1 MSYWGI
7 RYCIFI
13 AILLAYSTQSDAQ
26 QNVFQRTYGNDY
38 GNQANSVTTASDGG
52 YVIGGWY
59 DISALFTSEFY
70 LIRTDD
76 QGDTLWARTYGE
88 KTDSNA
94 RNGSGNQGFHA
105 FQTADQGYFF
115 VGEVHGFGAG
125 SSDVYAIRLDASGD
139 TLWSRTF
146 GSPESDYG
154 QNALQTSDGGF
165 LIAGYTE
172 SPDIDIRDA
181 YLIRLNS
188 AGNLRW
194 ARTFGGQQID
204 AVSGLV
210 QSTDG
215 GFVMVGYTFS
225 FGATSSQVYII
236 KTDSSGEV
244 IWDYSVG
251 GSSNDYG
258 YSIDNTLEGGYIIS
272 GATESIGAGEE
283 DLLLLKLD
291 SLGNLVWSRAYGG
304 QEYDAGNSVVQ
315 CLDGGFA
322 VAGFTQSFGAGNR
335 DVYLVRTNAN
345 GDTLWTRAYGGVED
359 DMGSSIRQTI
369 DGGFI
374 IAGHTL
380 SFGVSNSDVYLI
392 RVDSF
397 GNSGCHEYQTQ
408 TQVTINSLEF
418 NNVSSA
424 VGTGA
429 RIGHPHTLTGY
440 TISNSTNA
448 CDFTIGLKEPL
459 ESDKIQ
465 LFPNPTSGQLTVE
478 INSNEPAT
486 LDMLVIDLHGV
497 TLWETNDA
505 LPHTLDVSHLP
516 DGIYVLQLR
525 AARGLFTQRFVKHNT
540 NGL

>member
-1 MSYWGI
+1 M
-7 RYCIFI
+7 
-13 AILLAYSTQSDAQ
+13 
-26 QNVFQRTYGNDY
+26 
-38 GNQANSVTTASDGG
+38 
-52 YVIGGWY
+52 
-59 DISALFTSEFY
+59 
-70 LIRTDD
+70 
-76 QGDTLWARTYGE
+76 
-88 KTDSNA
+88 
-94 RNGSGNQGFHA
+94 
-105 FQTADQGYFF
+105 
-115 VGEVHGFGAG
+115 
-125 SSDVYAIRLDASGD
+125 
-139 TLWSRTF
+139 
-146 GSPESDYG
+146 
-154 QNALQTSDGGF
+154 
-165 LIAGYTE
+165 
-172 SPDIDIRDA
+172 
-181 YLIRLNS
+181 
-188 AGNLRW
+188 
-194 ARTFGGQQID
+194 
-204 AVSGLV
+204 
-210 QSTDG
+210 
-215 GFVMVGYTFS
+215 
-225 FGATSSQVYII
+225 
-236 KTDSSGEV
+236 
-244 IWDYSVG
+244 
-251 GSSNDYG
+251 
-258 YSIDNTLEGGYIIS
+258 
-272 GATESIGAGEE
+272 
-283 DLLLLKLD
+283 
-291 SLGNLVWSRAYGG
+291 
-304 QEYDAGNSVVQ
+304 
-315 CLDGGFA
+315 
-322 VAGFTQSFGAGNR
+322 AGFTQSFGAGNR

>member
-283 DLLLLKLD
+283 DLLLFETRFTWKF
-291 SLGNLVWSRAYGG
+291 GLVTSVRRSR
-304 QEYDAGNSVVQ
+304 V
-315 CLDGGFA
+315 
-322 VAGFTQSFGAGNR
+322 
-335 DVYLVRTNAN
+335 
-345 GDTLWTRAYGGVED
+345 
-359 DMGSSIRQTI
+359 
-369 DGGFI
+369 
-374 IAGHTL
+374 
-380 SFGVSNSDVYLI
+380 
-392 RVDSF
+392 
-397 GNSGCHEYQTQ
+397 
-408 TQVTINSLEF
+408 
-418 NNVSSA
+418 
-424 VGTGA
+424 
-429 RIGHPHTLTGY
+429 
-440 TISNSTNA
+440 
-448 CDFTIGLKEPL
+448 
-459 ESDKIQ
+459 
-465 LFPNPTSGQLTVE
+465 
-478 INSNEPAT
+478 
-486 LDMLVIDLHGV
+486 
-497 TLWETNDA
+497 
-505 LPHTLDVSHLP
+505 
-516 DGIYVLQLR
+516 
-525 AARGLFTQRFVKHNT
+525 
-540 NGL
+540 